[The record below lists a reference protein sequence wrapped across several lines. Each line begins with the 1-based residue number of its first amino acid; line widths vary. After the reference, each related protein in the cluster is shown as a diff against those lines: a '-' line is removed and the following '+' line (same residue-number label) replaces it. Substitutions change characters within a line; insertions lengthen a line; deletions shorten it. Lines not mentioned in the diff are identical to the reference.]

1 MLRHRLSVCVSVG
14 RQESKS
20 FGDRVRQHR
29 PGGPGLEAGKNFFLL
44 PNLPGKHKTD
54 RLTEEKS
61 VLLCHAAEIFRP
73 ASRGHPVVA
82 PDAARRFP
90 AREGD

>member
-1 MLRHRLSVCVSVG
+1 MLQHRLVVL
-14 RQESKS
+14 
-20 FGDRVRQHR
+20 
-29 PGGPGLEAGKNFFLL
+29 GLEAGENFFLL

-61 VLLCHAAEIFRP
+61 VALCHAAELPRP
-73 ASRGHPVVA
+73 ASRGRPV